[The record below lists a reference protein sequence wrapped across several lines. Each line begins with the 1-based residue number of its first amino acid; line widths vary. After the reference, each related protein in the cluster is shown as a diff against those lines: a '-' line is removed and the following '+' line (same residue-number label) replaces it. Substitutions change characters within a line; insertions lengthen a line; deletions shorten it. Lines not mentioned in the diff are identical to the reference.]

1 MNDFYVTRCNEKKK
15 KNSLVS
21 RMNRDLILGEKADT
35 LIK

>member
-1 MNDFYVTRCNEKKK
+1 MIFTGHGAMKKK
-15 KNSLVS
+15 KNRLVS